1 MDYVEDMLLRKKME
15 LFEVICLQTVKRK
28 KSDGIVGV
36 FSHI

>member
-28 KSDGIVGV
+28 KVMV
-36 FSHI
+36 